1 MYAMKIAIEYLETGW
16 NAATSPMVAHGVIG
30 LGTTTGIDAIKYY
43 FAKVAISKLN
53 MLIYWIKG
61 PVFEL
66 KITFKT
72 NFI

>member
-1 MYAMKIAIEYLETGW
+1 MI
-16 NAATSPMVAHGVIG
+16 S
-30 LGTTTGIDAIKYY
+30 IKYY

>member
-1 MYAMKIAIEYLETGW
+1 MI
-16 NAATSPMVAHGVIG
+16 S
-30 LGTTTGIDAIKYY
+30 IKYY
-43 FAKVAISKLN
+43 FVKVAISKLN